1 MSNQED
7 PSSSSSSLI
16 NLEAVKIKIK
26 IGERKEGVV
35 AVEIDQERAEEIDL
49 TIIQSFARLKIKE
62 QGWYPI
68 LLD

>member
-1 MSNQED
+1 M
-7 PSSSSSSLI
+7 
-16 NLEAVKIKIK
+16 KIKIK
-26 IGERKEGVV
+26 IGERKEGAV

-68 LLD
+68 LLV